1 MFKTQCEMKNAGPV
15 QKVKSSAMQ
24 SPSEPGDCT
33 GHMLVKAVLPIPP
46 CEFRSRLPLHK
57 PFLLPGMFF
66 PRPAPPHA
74 QPSWIFPAQS
84 ASLLLSLYSVY
95 LLPSLHQ
102 LEMSC
107 IHVQD
112 LSLLLYCELQEGR
125 NQVYFVPCSFSSTQH
140 IVGIQETF
148 AE

>member
-1 MFKTQCEMKNAGPV
+1 MT
-15 QKVKSSAMQ
+15 SSSSCSA
-24 SPSEPGDCT
+24 
-33 GHMLVKAVLPIPP
+33 
-46 CEFRSRLPLHK
+46 
-57 PFLLPGMFF
+57 LLDISSSKCITS
-66 PRPAPPHA
+66 A
-74 QPSWIFPAQS
+74 QP
-84 ASLLLSLYSVY
+84 LLYSVY